1 MTRHA
6 SGHVSALT
14 GLRGVAV
21 GLVVA
26 AHAHVDHLSA
36 GLFGVDVFFVLSG
49 YLITGVLLSLTP
61 FDGRRWGTF
70 LGRRAARLLP
80 ALAVTLVA
88 LAGWALVL
96 GDAGTCLALAATHSM
111 DLPISGA
118 SQCPGPFHIT
128 WSLAAE
134 EQFYLLWPALV
145 VVLARLTARRAAA
158 WCFAGY
164 AGLWAV
170 AEVVAH
176 TAPQAAEWWNYF
188 PTGRPSALLLG
199 SGLAFLLPLRGHGRR
214 LPPGLSRVA
223 VPALLVGLVLTGVL
237 LELPSGPREVLLG
250 PLVAVP
256 TTLLVA
262 ALVSVPGHGL
272 GRSRALV
279 WLGEVSYCLYLV
291 HVLALHLVRRV
302 QGDDA
307 LLTNAA
313 GVVLALLGAWALHRW
328 VEQPVRTLGYA
339 WLNRREAVHNAR
351 TDDLQAPTL
360 VG

>member
-1 MTRHA
+1 MT
-6 SGHVSALT
+6 SHVRALT

-49 YLITGVLLSLTP
+49 YLITGVLLGLAP
-61 FDGRRWGTF
+61 FDGRRWGMF

-88 LAGWALVL
+88 LAGWAVVL
-96 GDAGTCLALAATHSM
+96 GDAGTCLALAATHTM
-111 DLPISGA
+111 DLPLGSA
-118 SQCPGPFHIT
+118 QHCPGPFHIT

-145 VVLARLTARRAAA
+145 MGLSRLPARVAAA
-158 WCFAGY
+158 WCFLGY
-164 AGLWAV
+164 VALWLLSELVAV
-170 AEVVAH
+170 A
-176 TAPQAAEWWNYF
+176 APAAAEWWNYF

-199 SGLAFLLPLRGHGRR
+199 SGLAFLLPLRGHGLR
-214 LPPGLSRVA
+214 LPVAMARFA
-223 VPALLVGLVLTGVL
+223 VPALVGGLLVTGVL
-237 LELPSGPREVLLG
+237 LELPSGPRQVLLG

-256 TTLLVA
+256 TTLLIA
-262 ALVSVPGHGL
+262 ALVTVPGHGL

-307 LLTNAA
+307 LVTNAA
-313 GVVLALLGAWALHRW
+313 GVALALLGAWALHRW
-328 VEQPVRTLGYA
+328 VEQPARTAGYA
-339 WLNRREAVHNAR
+339 WLQRREAVHNRR
-351 TDDLQAPTL
+351 TDELQAPTL